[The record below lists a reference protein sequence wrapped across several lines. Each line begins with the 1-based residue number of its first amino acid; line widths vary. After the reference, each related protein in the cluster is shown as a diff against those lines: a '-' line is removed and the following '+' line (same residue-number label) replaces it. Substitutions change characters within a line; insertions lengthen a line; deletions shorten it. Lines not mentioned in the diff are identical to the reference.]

1 MTKPSTCRF
10 PALWKAPW
18 PSCTASA
25 CVVRVPGLTI
35 FICHT
40 LLRVPHL
47 RCTLMLLTVRPTLM
61 HPLRSTTRVALSAFA
76 PCRHLCPTTVPN
88 PQRRSTERSWSVL
101 QCWRHLPCPPPHPLA
116 ALHSWA
122 YLSFT
127 GNTCA
132 CLEQET
138 SMGSSRTLCT
148 CGRRS
153 GRPRPS
159 TATFGTETLWIG
171 EWMATAPGLALR
183 CTFCGLLSATSV
195 AASDEAQG
203 LLCSLLCP

>member
-88 PQRRSTERSWSVL
+88 PHRRSTERSWSVL
-101 QCWRHLPCPPPHPLA
+101 QCWRHLPCPPPPIRWLPCIRGRTYRLQGTLVRAWSRRHP
-116 ALHSWA
+116 WA
-122 YLSFT
+122 
-127 GNTCA
+127 
-132 CLEQET
+132 
-138 SMGSSRTLCT
+138 
-148 CGRRS
+148 
-153 GRPRPS
+153 
-159 TATFGTETLWIG
+159 
-171 EWMATAPGLALR
+171 
-183 CTFCGLLSATSV
+183 
-195 AASDEAQG
+195 AQG
-203 LLCSLLCP
+203 LCVPVGGARAALCLQLLPLERRLCGSVSG